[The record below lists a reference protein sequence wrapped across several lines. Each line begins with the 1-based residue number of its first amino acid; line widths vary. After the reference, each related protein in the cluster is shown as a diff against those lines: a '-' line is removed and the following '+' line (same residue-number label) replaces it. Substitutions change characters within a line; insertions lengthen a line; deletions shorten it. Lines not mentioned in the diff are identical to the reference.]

1 MIVKITYSS
10 ELEDVPKEVAK
21 ILLDLEK
28 QIAVLSKSL
37 GGKDLK
43 EETTDVK
50 TAVSK
55 LEHALSSFE
64 ALEAKLKDC
73 HAILNGFL
81 GVKEKQETQQ
91 QEQTLAKEEKEEK
104 QTKKT

>member
-43 EETTDVK
+43 EGTTDVK

-55 LEHALSSFE
+55 LEHTLSSFE

-81 GVKEKQETQQ
+81 GVKEKQEAEQ
-91 QEQTLAKEEKEEK
+91 QEKTPAKEEQAK